1 MTAFACLLIALGAW
15 MAYRQKSREH
25 RRVNQLGVEVF
36 DSYGAKLRAKTAGA
50 ARWLIVATM
59 VTTGVVLLAVH
70 YESTW
75 GWLVLLPLYGWLLF
89 LMLGT

>member
-25 RRVNQLGVEVF
+25 RRLNQLGVEVF
-36 DSYGAKLRAKTAGA
+36 DSYAAKLRAKTSGA
-50 ARWLIVATM
+50 ARWLVVATL
-59 VTTGVVLLAVH
+59 VTTGVVLLAVQ

-75 GWLVLLPLYGWLLF
+75 GWVVLLPLYAWLLF

>member
-15 MAYRQKSREH
+15 MAYRQTSREH

-36 DSYGAKLRAKTAGA
+36 DSYAAKLRAKTAGA
-50 ARWLIVATM
+50 ARWLIVAIL
-59 VTTGVVLLAVH
+59 VTTGVVLLAAQ

-75 GWLVLLPLYGWLLF
+75 GWLVLLPLYGLLLF
-89 LMLGT
+89 GMWT

>member
-25 RRVNQLGVEVF
+25 RRLNQLGVEVF
-36 DSYGAKLRAKTAGA
+36 DSYAAKLRAKTAGA
-50 ARWLIVATM
+50 ARWMMVAIL
-59 VTTGVVLLAVH
+59 VTTGVVLLAVQ

-75 GWLVLLPLYGWLLF
+75 GWLVLLPLYAWFLF
-89 LMLGT
+89 MILGT

>member
-25 RRVNQLGVEVF
+25 RRLNQLGVEVF
-36 DSYGAKLRAKTAGA
+36 DSFGAKVRAKALGA
-50 ARWLIVATM
+50 ASWLAVTVL
-59 VTTGVVLLAVH
+59 VTTGVVILAVQ

-75 GWLVLLPLYGWLLF
+75 GWLVLLPLYGFLLYG
-89 LMLGT
+89 MWT

>member
-25 RRVNQLGVEVF
+25 RRLNQLGVEVF
-36 DSYGAKLRAKTAGA
+36 DSFGAKVRAKTLGA
-50 ARWLIVATM
+50 ASWLAVTVL
-59 VTTGVVLLAVH
+59 VTTGVVMLAVQ

-75 GWLVLLPLYGWLLF
+75 GWLVLLPLYGFLLYG
-89 LMLGT
+89 MWT

>member
-25 RRVNQLGVEVF
+25 RRLNQLGAEVF
-36 DSYGAKLRAKTAGA
+36 PTYAAKLLAKTAGT
-50 ARWLIVATM
+50 ARWLMVATL
-59 VTTGVVLLAVH
+59 VTTGVVLLAVQ

-75 GWLVLLPLYGWLLF
+75 GWVVLLPLYAWLLF

>member
-15 MAYRQKSREH
+15 MAYRQKSLEH
-25 RRVNQLGVEVF
+25 RRLNQLGVEVF
-36 DSYGAKLRAKTAGA
+36 DSFGAKVRAKTLGA
-50 ARWLIVATM
+50 ASWLAVTVL
-59 VTTGVVLLAVH
+59 VTTGVVMLAVQ

-75 GWLVLLPLYGWLLF
+75 GWLVLLPLYAWLLF